1 MTEVL
6 GAEHPHTL
14 FAEANYANVLFDEGQ
29 YEEVRGR
36 EERALAALRVA
47 LGEHHPE
54 ALAVAANLS
63 LTLRALG
70 REAEGLAL
78 RDEVLTELRRLLG
91 EDNGITR
98 VATREQRIYRDLEP
112 LGV

>member
-1 MTEVL
+1 M
-6 GAEHPHTL
+6 
-14 FAEANYANVLFDEGQ
+14 LFDQGLF
-29 YEEVRGR
+29 EETRAR
-36 EERALAALRVA
+36 EENALTVLRRV

-54 ALAVAANLS
+54 TLAVTANLS

-70 REAEGLAL
+70 RETQARAL

-98 VATREQRIYRDLEP
+98 LATREQRIYRDLEP
-112 LGV
+112 LAV